1 MTNYDNIQ
9 KMNREEFTQFLV
21 DKASCK
27 VCAFHNIKGG
37 CRGRSCSEGKN
48 MWLGM
53 RTDEQLPQKACRHKK
68 KLVDTYITHGLGS
81 EEVKIAVYRCTACGV
96 KFEVQI

>member
-27 VCAFHNIKGG
+27 VCYYHKLKRG
-37 CRGRSCSEGKN
+37 CAGRNCTEGKKAWLN
-48 MWLGM
+48 MH
-53 RTDEQLPQKACRHKK
+53 TDEQLPLKACRHKK
-68 KLVDTYITHGLGS
+68 KLVDTYLTHGLGS
-81 EEVKIAVYRCTACGV
+81 EEFKIAVYKCAVCGER
-96 KFEVQI
+96 FEEKI